1 MCSIAITTRS
11 VSEGTGCAK
20 SLAYAS
26 GWETTS
32 FRDAVD
38 SRLGETRL
46 RLMVQDEFFRVDQDP
61 KNVADAIERVL
72 SDGEG
77 IFGLLKFKRSWLA

>member
-26 GWETTS
+26 GWETAS

-38 SRLGETRL
+38 SRLGETQL

-61 KNVADAIERVL
+61 KNVADAVV
-72 SDGEG
+72 G
-77 IFGLLKFKRSWLA
+77 ILRYGDC